1 MEVIRLEDILL
12 QLLQRLL
19 VRRRLFDQVFEGGIE
34 LLAVLGVT
42 LVVGVDGVVAD
53 LMGVVSEVA

>member
-1 MEVIRLEDILL
+1 MKVIRLEDILL

-19 VRRRLFDQVFEGGIE
+19 VRRRLFDQVFERGIE

-42 LVVGVDGVVAD
+42 LVVGIDGVVAD
-53 LMGVVSEVA
+53 L